1 MSFSVLSERGMVDAT
16 VASLGVVEIFGFLGR
31 GIAVGGDVSAAAA
44 ADLKLSRGDD
54 DMNEGV
60 LVS

>member
-1 MSFSVLSERGMVDAT
+1 MVDAT

-44 ADLKLSRGDD
+44 VDLKLSRGDD